1 MIFGKKAAVALTH
14 VTYKQ
19 LDHWAT
25 TGVVKPSIRGATG
38 KGSRREYSFKDL
50 ISLKVAKR
58 LRDEGISLQKIRK
71 ALAYLKRNYPGK
83 GTPLA
88 EFRFLTDGATLFV
101 VDKDPQKI
109 LDTLR
114 NGQLVISLALGEI
127 IEGLRGELQKIVVP
141 KEEKVEVGDRIF
153 TMILT
158 PNLESG
164 GFLARCQD
172 PFEAVSQGETEQ
184 EALDNLIEALEKHL
198 EYLQEPQI
206 EKTKA
211 E

>member
-25 TGVVKPSIRGATG
+25 TGVVRPSIRGATG

-50 ISLKVAKR
+50 VSLKVAKR

-71 ALAYLKRNYPGK
+71 ALAFLKRNYPEK

-101 VDKDPQKI
+101 VDKDPKKI

-127 IEGLRGELQKIVVP
+127 IEGLRGELKRIVVP
-141 KEEKVEVGDRIF
+141 KEEKVEAVGRIF
-153 TMILT
+153 TIILT
-158 PNLESG
+158 PDLESG
-164 GFLARCQD
+164 SFMARCQD
-172 PFEAVSQGETEQ
+172 PFEAVSQGESEQ
-184 EALDNLIEALEKHL
+184 EALDNLLEALDKQYA
-198 EYLQEPQI
+198 YLQEPQR